1 LKDLDRLVDPAA
13 GGDPESS
20 LRCTC
25 KNVRQLAEE
34 LQQEGHAVSYQTVAE
49 LLHSMGYR
57 LQANQ
62 KTLEGSQRIRID
74 SLNISTAK
82 RNRIWKQGEPVIS
95 VASGRP
101 SRESNRKVLVPL
113 QRS

>member
-1 LKDLDRLVDPAA
+1 LKDLDRLVGPATS
-13 GGDPESS
+13 GDPESS

-25 KNVRQLAEE
+25 KKRALVEE

-49 LLHSMGYR
+49 LLHSMGYS

-62 KTLEGSQRIRID
+62 KTLEGNQRIRID

-82 RNRIWKQGEPVIS
+82 RNRIGKQGEPVIS

-101 SRESNRKVLVPL
+101 SGESNRKVLVPL